1 MSSETVSGQSRSK
14 FLSSM
19 SVTAVVQLH
28 RSPVPP
34 ADVSRAGR
42 RGGTQPPQHLR
53 HRRRENIY
61 HETYSGIIFDPH
73 TSKSISSKI
82 KSDMLRSRELE
93 HKIYATGQEVGVP
106 PQIQMRLMLAKS
118 AGLRAAKDAAS
129 LTAAVPGRSGRDR
142 FRTVSV

>member
-34 ADVSRAGR
+34 ADVSC
-42 RGGTQPPQHLR
+42 TQPPQHLR

-142 FRTVSV
+142 FRTISV